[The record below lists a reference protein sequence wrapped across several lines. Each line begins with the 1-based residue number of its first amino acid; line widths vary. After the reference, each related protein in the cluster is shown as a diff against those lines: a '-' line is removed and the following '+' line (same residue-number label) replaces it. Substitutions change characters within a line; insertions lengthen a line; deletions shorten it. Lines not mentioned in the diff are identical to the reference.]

1 MSVLNSKSQAMT
13 FWIRLSKVLF
23 PKRSAKMIDG
33 SEKRKLQLT
42 FELQSSH
49 VFEKRSK
56 SLLVWH
62 LFYAYFRRIISVTS
76 LF

>member
-13 FWIRLSKVLF
+13 FWTRLSKVLF

-42 FELQSSH
+42 FELQSSP

-62 LFYAYFRRIISVTS
+62 LFYAHFRRIISVTS

>member
-1 MSVLNSKSQAMT
+1 
-13 FWIRLSKVLF
+13 
-23 PKRSAKMIDG
+23 MIDG
-33 SEKRKLQLT
+33 SEKRKLQLV
-42 FELQSSH
+42 FEPQSSP
-49 VFEKRSK
+49 VFEKHSK